1 VTYNR
6 EAILGTAL
14 IAVSLVI
21 YFVIIPWQAV
31 GQVKEGEMS
40 LAFFPKAGTILL
52 IILSIIFTAAS
63 MRGSHK
69 PQRKSQD
76 PMGTKIKLNVLL
88 VVVSIGLYLVA
99 LAYVGFFVA
108 TPPLLIVLMVI
119 LGARFRDWIV
129 IVATTAVTTFAI
141 YYIFIK
147 TLGLPMP

>member
-1 VTYNR
+1 MTYNR
-6 EAILGTAL
+6 ETILGTVL
-14 IAVSLVI
+14 TAVGLVI

-31 GQVKEGEMS
+31 GQVQEGAMS

-63 MRGSHK
+63 MRRSHN
-69 PQRKSQD
+69 PQRKSKD
-76 PMGTKIKLNVLL
+76 PMGNKIKLNVLL

-99 LAYVGFFVA
+99 LSYLGFFVA

-119 LGARFRDWIV
+119 LGARFRNWIV
-129 IVATTAVTTFAI
+129 IVATTAVTSLAI
-141 YYIFIK
+141 YYIFTK